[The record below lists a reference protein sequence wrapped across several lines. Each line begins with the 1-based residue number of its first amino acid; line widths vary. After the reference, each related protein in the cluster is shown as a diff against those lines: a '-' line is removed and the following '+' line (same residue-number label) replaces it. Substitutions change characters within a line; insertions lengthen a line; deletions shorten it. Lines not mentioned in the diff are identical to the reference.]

1 MSTTTSTIQTTY
13 SWHQHNQRTEQ
24 KDLTLPTDRNWP
36 ITTDERYLSLTA
48 KITAK
53 LTNQFSPT
61 RLITFDWQ
69 TTLSLDSDEDFRS
82 GCRNVSHCH
91 RQQSFSGLLLTRTI
105 TLHDQL
111 HWYCTE
117 SLRMRRIRV
126 NSFSWLETTLDAYI
140 PWTKLSFVRN
150 ENYHSCNT
158 ISNMI
163 LVNDRVAVKLIIKMK
178 CVSHFNIYIGWLV
191 SLQVGTKC

>member
-1 MSTTTSTIQTTY
+1 MSTTTSTLQTTY

-24 KDLTLPTDRNWP
+24 NDLTLPTDRNWP
-36 ITTDERYLSLTA
+36 ITTNERYLSLTA

-61 RLITFDWQ
+61 RLRTFDWQ
-69 TTLSLDSDEDFRS
+69 TTLSLDSDDDFRS

-91 RQQSFSGLLLTRTI
+91 RQQSFSGLRLTRTI

-117 SLRMRRIRV
+117 GLRIRRIKV
-126 NSFSWLETTLDAYI
+126 NSFSRTGDEAGRLYSLDETLI
-140 PWTKLSFVRN
+140 REEWKLSFVQHHFQHDISKRSSCRQTDYKN
-150 ENYHSCNT
+150 E
-158 ISNMI
+158 MFAA
-163 LVNDRVAVKLIIKMK
+163 L
-178 CVSHFNIYIGWLV
+178 IYIGWLV